1 LAEVQRRLNKGDKP
15 LYLLLTPQDSAMNM
29 YNDGTINLADYALL
43 VDMWLD
49 ELLWP

>member
-1 LAEVQRRLNKGDKP
+1 MGEIATFRQIGAR
-15 LYLLLTPQDSAMNM
+15 
-29 YNDGTINLADYALL
+29 NDGTINLADYALL